1 MAFARLVGQ
10 KKQERMTVLQFTTRL
25 FLALSLGAAIGIERQ
40 WRQRMAGLRTNTL
53 VSLGAGIFITMAV
66 KIGGDATGRVASY
79 VVSGIGFLGAG
90 VIMKDG
96 MNVKGLNTAA
106 TLWCSAAIGCLSGL
120 GYIPEAVIGTLFVL
134 LAHLLLRPIG
144 IRLSALPID
153 KAAQMQLCY
162 VFTIRSKQELEN
174 QVRVLL
180 MQYMNDDNQLTLRS
194 LKSAGNGDPS
204 VALIHAEIFTT
215 GNQDHKIEKLA
226 GRLTIEQ
233 GITEVSWKVM
243 GDESDL

>member
-1 MAFARLVGQ
+1 
-10 KKQERMTVLQFTTRL
+10 MTVLQFTSRL

-53 VSLGAGIFITMAV
+53 VSLGAAIFITMAV

-96 MNVKGLNTAA
+96 VNVKGLNTAA

-120 GYIPEAVIGTLFVL
+120 GYIPEAVVGTAFVL
-134 LAHLLLRPIG
+134 LAHLILRPVG

-153 KAAQMQLCY
+153 KAAKTQFCY
-162 VFTIRSKQELEN
+162 VFTLRMKQEIEN

-180 MQYMNDDNQLTLRS
+180 MQFMNDDNQLLLRS
-194 LKSAGNGDPS
+194 LKSTDNGDPAIAI
-204 VALIHAEIFTT
+204 VHAEIFST
-215 GNQDHKIEKLA
+215 GNQDHKIERLA

-233 GITEVSWKVM
+233 GITEVSWKVV
-243 GDESDL
+243 GNENDL